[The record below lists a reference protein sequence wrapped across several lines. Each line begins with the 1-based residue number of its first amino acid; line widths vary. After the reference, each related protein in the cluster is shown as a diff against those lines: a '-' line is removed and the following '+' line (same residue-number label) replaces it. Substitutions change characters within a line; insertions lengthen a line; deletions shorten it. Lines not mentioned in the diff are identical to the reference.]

1 MNHIQPIAPVTP
13 AEALPATPPGW
24 AAAWRA
30 ALGVLL
36 PGLLLLGFA
45 FRAEI
50 RAAVAVWDES
60 TAYNHCWLVLPIAAW
75 LAWGRRHRLAV
86 LLPQPLPWLALLA
99 LPIGLVWLA
108 AERLGIMEGR
118 QFAVIGLMLLFTV
131 TVLGWRVG
139 RAMAGPLLYL
149 LFLVPFGAFATPLL
163 QDITTW
169 FVDIGLKLT
178 GIPHFINE
186 RTIDIPAGSFY
197 VAEACAGLR
206 FLIAALA
213 FGALY
218 ALTMFRSPWRR
229 LIVMGLALAV
239 PIIANGI
246 RALGIVVLGQY
257 LGSAEA
263 AAADHLIYGWVFF
276 SAVILLLVVAGLPFR
291 EDIGPPPLGPLPPPQ
306 APAGLGRLALAGG
319 LGLGVA
325 LLAPAGAGA
334 LDATAGGA
342 RPLAAPALTVPEGC
356 TATPEGLHCGEIR
369 LRVEMLGFPPGG
381 TWALVVAA
389 RRAAE
394 AGSADDDA
402 TFSVN
407 EPGRALW
414 LGRMLTTG
422 TGAVASAAWLGGAP
436 AGDGVGTR
444 LRQARNSLLG
454 GAGRPV
460 LAVAKVEGLPPGP
473 RGMAALRALLQ
484 AQDGGLVAT
493 GLAQSAGR

>member
-1 MNHIQPIAPVTP
+1 MNHIQPLAPAVPVAAP
-13 AEALPATPPGW
+13 APPPHW
-24 AAAWRA
+24 AAAWRGA
-30 ALGVLL
+30 GALLL
-36 PGLLLLGFA
+36 AGLLLLGLL

-50 RAAVAVWDES
+50 LAAVTVWDES
-60 TAYNHCWLVLPIAAW
+60 TAYNHCWLVLPIAGW
-75 LAWGRRHRLAV
+75 LAWNRRHRLAP

-118 QFAVIGLMLLFTV
+118 QFAALGLMLLFTV
-131 TVLGWRVG
+131 TVLGWRFG

-149 LFLVPFGAFATPLL
+149 LFLVPFGAFATPQL
-163 QDITTW
+163 QDITAW
-169 FVDIGLKLT
+169 FVDVGLNFT
-178 GIPHFINE
+178 QIPHYISDL
-186 RTIDIPAGSFY
+186 TIEIPAGTFY

-229 LIVMGLALAV
+229 LVVMALALAV

-246 RALGIVVLGQY
+246 RALGIVVLGNY

-276 SAVILLLVVAGLPFR
+276 SAVILLLILAGLPFR
-291 EDIGPPPLGPLPPPQ
+291 EDVGLPPMGPVPPPHM
-306 APAGLGRLALAGG
+306 PASTARLALAGG
-319 LGLGVA
+319 LGLGLA
-325 LLAPAGAGA
+325 ALAPAGAGA
-334 LDATAGGA
+334 LDAAAGGA
-342 RPLAAPALTVPEGC
+342 QPLAAPSLTAPEGC
-356 TATPEGLHCGEIR
+356 TATPGELRCGELR
-369 LRVEMLGFPPGG
+369 LRVDMLGFPPGG
-381 TWALVVAA
+381 TWGLVVAA
-389 RRAAE
+389 RRQAETGAAE
-394 AGSADDDA
+394 EDT
-402 TFSVN
+402 TFTVN

-414 LGRMLTTG
+414 QGRLRADG
-422 TGAVASAAWLGGAP
+422 AGAVASAAWLGGGP
-436 AGDGVGTR
+436 VGDGVRTR

-460 LAVAKVEGLPPGP
+460 LAVARVAGVPPGP
-473 RGMAALRALLQ
+473 RGAAALRALLQ

-493 GLAQSAGR
+493 GLAQSATR